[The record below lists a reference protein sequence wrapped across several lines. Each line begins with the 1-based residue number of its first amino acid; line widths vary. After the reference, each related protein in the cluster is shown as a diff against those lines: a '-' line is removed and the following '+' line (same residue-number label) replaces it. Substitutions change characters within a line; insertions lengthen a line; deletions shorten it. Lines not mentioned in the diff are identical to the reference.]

1 LRWQTALHVSYEAHE
16 FDRSDFEPH
25 EQIVI
30 TLSKAGYI
38 KRIPA
43 STYRNQHRGGKGVT
57 GMNMKEDDPVEH
69 ILVIDTHDRL
79 LFFTNTGRVLSLTS
93 YELRADTARN
103 TRGVPIAN
111 VIALKENETVRA
123 VFEVKD
129 LNQEDTFLI
138 MATRTGKIEKVPLQ
152 EISSIRL
159 SGLIVMNLKP
169 KDELVSVRLAQNNND
184 LIMVSE
190 QGMSIRFSV
199 EALTSHHRGAGG
211 VRGMKL
217 REKDKVIA
225 MNVGIPESRLLV
237 ISKNGYGKVTPLENY
252 RTQNR
257 GGTGVKTSNITKKTG
272 VIASAQVVSDDKE
285 VYIVSKKAPN

>member
-1 LRWQTALHVSYEAHE
+1 
-16 FDRSDFEPH
+16 
-25 EQIVI
+25 
-30 TLSKAGYI
+30 
-38 KRIPA
+38 
-43 STYRNQHRGGKGVT
+43 
-57 GMNMKEDDPVEH
+57 M
-69 ILVIDTHDRL
+69 
-79 LFFTNTGRVLSLTS
+79 FFTNTGRVLSLTS

-169 KDELVSVRLAQNNND
+169 KDELVSVRLAQNSND

-285 VYIVSKKAPN
+285 VYIVSKKAQIIRTNLSEIRSLGRITQGVRIFNVKEGD